1 MTTSPSPCR
10 QQLSVRRNLETR
22 VGRVPLIKKYKIGPN
37 QLQFQKLSQELPA
50 MNLWDNKYYEAS
62 GSHDFIET
70 VAWASRRMIVFALAT
85 SDGFV
90 ALSGTLAQYQGF
102 PQSARTQWLN
112 LDPNNTS
119 LRCALGIER
128 RRFERMLKSVQF

>member
-1 MTTSPSPCR
+1 
-10 QQLSVRRNLETR
+10 